1 MDQAV
6 PLERYGE
13 VLAEYLRTRGERQL
27 FEASLL
33 SNQFVEAGVGPDEII
48 ALHVEA
54 LDQALQGATYREQAR
69 AIGDAHQFLLDV
81 MIAYG
86 LKYREYFELKKQ
98 ESEQDAA
105 ARDELLATVAHEL
118 RSPLAAA
125 TTSLDVAVRSL
136 NRGNVERL
144 PPLIGSAKE
153 ALARLSRLTAN
164 LVRVSQNQS
173 TPLSREPVDLVPLL
187 AEACDWV
194 RPAADEKAI
203 ALALEAGAP
212 ELWVHGDTDAL
223 LSIAGN
229 LLSNAVRYTPEGGR
243 VDIAWG
249 TGDGTAWVEVRDT
262 GIGMTPEVQERIF
275 EKFFRAREARDIA
288 AQGLGLGLTLVHDLV
303 LAHAGRVEVHSILGR
318 GSTFR
323 VMLPL
328 APVDDRANDGLERR
342 TNGRNGIGES
352 GNGVQ

>member
-27 FEASLL
+27 FEASLI

-54 LDQALQGATYREQAR
+54 LDQALHGASFREQAR
-69 AIGDAHQFLLDV
+69 AIGDSHQFLLDV

-86 LKYREYFELKKQ
+86 LKYREYFELKQQ
-98 ESEQDAA
+98 ENERAA
-105 ARDELLATVAHEL
+105 EARDELLATVAHEL

-153 ALARLSRLTAN
+153 ALSRLSRLTAN
-164 LVRVSQNQS
+164 LVRVSQSQP
-173 TPLSREPVDLVPLL
+173 TPLSRDPVDLVPLL
-187 AEACDWV
+187 TEACDWV
-194 RPAADEKAI
+194 RPAADEKGV
-203 ALALEAGAP
+203 ALTLDAEAP
-212 ELWVHGDTDAL
+212 ELWVLGDTDAL
-223 LSIAGN
+223 LSIIGN
-229 LLSNAVRYTPEGGR
+229 LLSNAVRYTPSGGR

-249 TGDGTAWVEVRDT
+249 TGEGAAWVEIRDT
-262 GIGMTPEVQERIF
+262 GIGMTPDVQERIF
-275 EKFFRAREARDIA
+275 EKFFRAREARHVE

-303 LAHAGRVEVHSILGR
+303 LAHEGLVEVQSTPNQ
-318 GSTFR
+318 GSSFR
-323 VMLPL
+323 VTLPL
-328 APVDDRANDGLERR
+328 VPADDLPKDVLERG
-342 TNGRNGIGES
+342 TNGRYGIGAPDH
-352 GNGVQ
+352 GVE